1 MQKIILNSKNK
12 ITLVSAILIALAFTS
27 KWMTGNDAV
36 FTSALVI
43 ASILGVMPI
52 AIQAYQA
59 LRVKVVSIDVLVTI
73 AVIGA
78 FLIQNFEESAIVTFL
93 FLFGGYLEQRTLNKT
108 RSAITELT
116 AMAAESAL
124 KQLENG
130 EFETV
135 DVDDVDKGDVLLVRT
150 GALVIGVPVSNVA
163 GIGNGARNG
172 VLLKGSEVIFD
183 FSKVD
188 TILFDKTGTLTVGN
202 PSTNNLRPM
211 LYKVSL
217 RNRAS
222 YPSGSMFQLF
232 N

>member
-1 MQKIILNSKNK
+1 
-12 ITLVSAILIALAFTS
+12 
-27 KWMTGNDAV
+27 
-36 FTSALVI
+36 
-43 ASILGVMPI
+43 
-52 AIQAYQA
+52 
-59 LRVKVVSIDVLVTI
+59 
-73 AVIGA
+73 
-78 FLIQNFEESAIVTFL
+78 
-93 FLFGGYLEQRTLNKT
+93 
-108 RSAITELT
+108 
-116 AMAAESAL
+116 MAAESAL